1 MSADVLLGMVML
13 LPLGCAGAIV
23 LARRNPNLR
32 EAISLL
38 TGAAL
43 FASVLALTAAVRGGD
58 VPALVLAEPIPGL
71 RLHLSP
77 EPLGLL
83 FAMLAGLLW
92 PITVTFAIGYMR
104 GLGESSQTR
113 FYACM
118 ALSVT
123 ATLGIAMAGD
133 MLTLFLFYELL
144 TLATFPL
151 VTHAGTAAARRAGRI
166 YLGILMGTSMSMLLL
181 ATAITYRTTGTLDFQ
196 PGGVFGS
203 NFDPRLL
210 SVALILFVFGASK
223 AALMPFHRWLPNAM
237 VAPTPVSAL
246 LHAVAVVKAGV
257 FTILKVSVYLFGIDT
272 LASLDGAVVMRS
284 VAAFTILAASLIAL
298 RTDNLKLR
306 LAYSTVSQLAYIVM
320 GAMLATSTGMVGSGM
335 HLVMHA
341 FGKITLFFCAGAILV
356 GSRRKYVSEM
366 DGLGRKMPITMAAF
380 TVGALSLIGLPP
392 TGGTW
397 SKWMLLQGT
406 MDVGTV
412 SLMVVLLISAI
423 FNLAYLL
430 VIPVRAYFAEPQ
442 VSKSPALPMEEVTES
457 PLACRIAFG
466 LTSFGCILGFAFP
479 EPLWAFVKEAI
490 A

>member
-1 MSADVLLGMVML
+1 MNAPLLLTLVML
-13 LPLGCAGAIV
+13 LPLACAGAILLV
-23 LARRNPNLR
+23 RRNPNLR
-32 EAISLL
+32 EAVSVV
-38 TGAAL
+38 GGMAL
-43 FASVLALTAAVRGGD
+43 FGLVLALTAAVRSGEA
-58 VPALVLAEPIPGL
+58 VSLELAEPIPGL

-83 FAMLAGLLW
+83 FAMLASFLW
-92 PITVTFAIGYMR
+92 PTTVLFAIGYMR
-104 GLGESSQTR
+104 GLGEHDQTR
-113 FYACM
+113 FYTCM

-133 MLTLFLFYELL
+133 MLTLFLFYEVL
-144 TLATFPL
+144 TVATYPL

-181 ATAITYRTTGTLDFQ
+181 ATAITHRTTGTLDFQ
-196 PGGVFGS
+196 AGGVFGTG
-203 NFDPRLL
+203 FDPKLL
-210 SVALILFVFGASK
+210 SVVLILFVFGASK

-272 LASLDGAVVMRS
+272 LTSLDGAVVMRF

-298 RTDNLKLR
+298 RSDNLKLR

-320 GAMLATSTGMVGSGM
+320 GAMLATSAGMVGSGM

-356 GSRRKYVSEM
+356 ASRRKYVSEL
-366 DGLGRKMPITMAAF
+366 DGIGQRMPWTMAAF
-380 TVGALSLIGLPP
+380 TIGTLSLIGLPP

-406 MDVGTV
+406 LDAGTI
-412 SLMVVLLISAI
+412 SLMVVLLLSALL
-423 FNLAYLL
+423 NLAYLL
-430 VIPVRAYFAEPQ
+430 VIPVRAYFAPAQ
-442 VSKSPALPMEEVTES
+442 AAQGKALPMEEVPES
-457 PLACRIAFG
+457 PLPCRIALG
-466 LTSFGCILGFAFP
+466 ITSVGCILGFVFP
-479 EPLWAFVKEAI
+479 EPLWTFVQEAL
-490 A
+490 